1 MDSLIRGS
9 VYPREE
15 EEMEIKTIEELA
27 CIPVENDDFAAASD
41 QGEGD
46 VILRPSLNY
55 WQDAWRRLR
64 KNPVAILAIVML
76 AALAV
81 MCVVG
86 PGMTGYDYDAV
97 SLSEKNALPSSEHWF
112 GTDKMGRDLFTR
124 VWIGGRISMILGIA
138 GAAIDMLIGVV
149 YGGVAAYFGGKTDA
163 IMMRIVE
170 ILASIPYLLLVVLV
184 SLIVGKGV
192 GSLLIAMC
200 LTGWCHMARLVR
212 GQVLQ
217 LKDQEY
223 LLAAK
228 ALGTPWYK
236 VIFRHLI
243 PNTLGVVIVA
253 VTFDVPSFIFGE
265 AFLSY
270 IGLGV
275 QAPMTSWGSLA
286 SNAQQTMAFYPYQLF
301 FPAFFIALTMLSFQL
316 LGDGLRDALD
326 PKLRQ

>member
-1 MDSLIRGS
+1 MDSSIRGS

-15 EEMEIKTIEELA
+15 EEMEIKTIEELGR
-27 CIPVENDDFAAASD
+27 IPVENDDFAAASD

-55 WQDAWRRLR
+55 GQDAWRRLR

>member
-1 MDSLIRGS
+1 
-9 VYPREE
+9 
-15 EEMEIKTIEELA
+15 MEIKTIEELA

-41 QGEGD
+41 QDEGD

-97 SLSEKNALPSSEHWF
+97 SLSEKNALPSSDHWF

-301 FPAFFIALTMLSFQL
+301 FPAFFIA
-316 LGDGLRDALD
+316 
-326 PKLRQ
+326 RQEM

>member
-1 MDSLIRGS
+1 
-9 VYPREE
+9 
-15 EEMEIKTIEELA
+15 MEIKTIEELGR
-27 CIPVENDDFAAASD
+27 IPVENDDFAAASD

-236 VIFRHLI
+236 VIFRHLSPI
-243 PNTLGVVIVA
+243 PWVW
-253 VTFDVPSFIFGE
+253 S
-265 AFLSY
+265 
-270 IGLGV
+270 
-275 QAPMTSWGSLA
+275 SW
-286 SNAQQTMAFYPYQLF
+286 P
-301 FPAFFIALTMLSFQL
+301 
-316 LGDGLRDALD
+316 
-326 PKLRQ
+326 

>member
-41 QGEGD
+41 QDEGD

-97 SLSEKNALPSSEHWF
+97 SLSEKNALPSSDHWF

>member
-1 MDSLIRGS
+1 
-9 VYPREE
+9 
-15 EEMEIKTIEELA
+15 MEIKTIEELA

-46 VILRPSLNY
+46 AILRPSLNY

-97 SLSEKNALPSSEHWF
+97 SLSEKNAFPSSEHWF

-138 GAAIDMLIGVV
+138 GAAIDMFIGVV

-286 SNAQQTMAFYPYQLF
+286 SNAQQTMAFYPYQL
-301 FPAFFIALTMLSFQL
+301 SFQL

>member
-1 MDSLIRGS
+1 
-9 VYPREE
+9 
-15 EEMEIKTIEELA
+15 
-27 CIPVENDDFAAASD
+27 
-41 QGEGD
+41 
-46 VILRPSLNY
+46 
-55 WQDAWRRLR
+55 
-64 KNPVAILAIVML
+64 ML

>member
-1 MDSLIRGS
+1 
-9 VYPREE
+9 
-15 EEMEIKTIEELA
+15 MEIKTIEELA

-112 GTDKMGRDLFTR
+112 GTDKMG
-124 VWIGGRISMILGIA
+124 ILNAVLDYVLILVFPMGIA

>member
-1 MDSLIRGS
+1 
-9 VYPREE
+9 
-15 EEMEIKTIEELA
+15 MEIKTIEELGR
-27 CIPVENDDFAAASD
+27 IPVENGDFAAVSD

-149 YGGVAAYFGGKTDA
+149 YGGVAAYFGGRMDA

-253 VTFDVPSFIFGE
+253 VTFDVPS
-265 AFLSY
+265 LSL
-270 IGLGV
+270 IH
-275 QAPMTSWGSLA
+275 
-286 SNAQQTMAFYPYQLF
+286 
-301 FPAFFIALTMLSFQL
+301 I
-316 LGDGLRDALD
+316 
-326 PKLRQ
+326 

>member
-1 MDSLIRGS
+1 
-9 VYPREE
+9 
-15 EEMEIKTIEELA
+15 MEIVPKIAHTATITA
-27 CIPVENDDFAAASD
+27 NAIIPFEKSFAGFFVLFTYGENFSQPPTANTRID
-41 QGEGD
+41 
-46 VILRPSLNY
+46 
-55 WQDAWRRLR
+55 
-64 KNPVAILAIVML
+64 NPVKNFMSNVGIIV
-76 AALAV
+76 
-81 MCVVG
+81 
-86 PGMTGYDYDAV
+86 
-97 SLSEKNALPSSEHWF
+97 F
-112 GTDKMGRDLFTR
+112 TDQS
-124 VWIGGRISMILGIA
+124 ISNNGAFGIA

>member
-1 MDSLIRGS
+1 
-9 VYPREE
+9 
-15 EEMEIKTIEELA
+15 MEIKTIEELA

-163 IMMRIVE
+163 I
-170 ILASIPYLLLVVLV
+170 LS
-184 SLIVGKGV
+184 
-192 GSLLIAMC
+192 
-200 LTGWCHMARLVR
+200 
-212 GQVLQ
+212 
-217 LKDQEY
+217 QEVH
-223 LLAAK
+223 
-228 ALGTPWYK
+228 T
-236 VIFRHLI
+236 
-243 PNTLGVVIVA
+243 
-253 VTFDVPSFIFGE
+253 
-265 AFLSY
+265 
-270 IGLGV
+270 
-275 QAPMTSWGSLA
+275 Q
-286 SNAQQTMAFYPYQLF
+286 
-301 FPAFFIALTMLSFQL
+301 
-316 LGDGLRDALD
+316 
-326 PKLRQ
+326 

>member
-1 MDSLIRGS
+1 
-9 VYPREE
+9 
-15 EEMEIKTIEELA
+15 MEIKTIEELA

-163 IMMRIVE
+163 IMMR

>member
-41 QGEGD
+41 QDEGD
-46 VILRPSLNY
+46 VILRPSLND

-97 SLSEKNALPSSEHWF
+97 SLSEKNALPSSDHWF

>member
-41 QGEGD
+41 QDEGD

-97 SLSEKNALPSSEHWF
+97 SLSEKNALPSSDHWF

-326 PKLRQ
+326 PKLKK

>member
-1 MDSLIRGS
+1 MKSFATEKKKQLDNIAVSGTRRHSRVADIWLRLVRDKSAVVSLVLLGI
-9 VYPREE
+9 
-15 EEMEIKTIEELA
+15 I
-27 CIPVENDDFAAASD
+27 
-41 QGEGD
+41 
-46 VILRPSLNY
+46 IL
-55 WQDAWRRLR
+55 
-64 KNPVAILAIVML
+64 LAIFADVL
-76 AALAV
+76 FDKSAITTQNIDLRN
-81 MCVVG
+81 C
-86 PGMTGYDYDAV
+86 P
-97 SLSEKNALPSSEHWF
+97 PSWEHWF

-184 SLIVGKGV
+184 SLIVGKGA

-265 AFLSY
+265 AVLSY

>member
-1 MDSLIRGS
+1 MVSLIRES
-9 VYPREE
+9 ASLRKEAV
-15 EEMEIKTIEELA
+15 MEIKT
-27 CIPVENDDFAAASD
+27 VEDLSTISLLDDDFFPSKGD
-41 QGEGD
+41 GEENAI
-46 VILRPSLNY
+46 VRPSLGY
-55 WQDAWRRLR
+55 WQDAWRRLK
-64 KNPVAILAIVML
+64 KNPVAILAML
-76 AALAV
+76 LLAGLFI
-81 MCVVG
+81 MCIIG
-86 PGMTGYDYDAV
+86 PGMTDYNYDAV
-97 SLSEKNALPSSEHWF
+97 SLSEKNELPSAEHWF

-124 VWIGGRISMILGIA
+124 IWIGGRISMILGIA
-138 GAAIDMLIGVV
+138 GAVIDMLIGVA
-149 YGGVAAYFGGKTDA
+149 YGGIAAYFGGRTDTV
-163 IMMRIVE
+163 MMRIVE

-184 SLIVGKGV
+184 SLIVGKGI

-212 GQVLQ
+212 GQILQ
-217 LKDQEY
+217 LKDQDY
-223 LLAAK
+223 LLAAR

>member
-1 MDSLIRGS
+1 MDSSIRGS

-15 EEMEIKTIEELA
+15 EEMEIKTIEELGR
-27 CIPVENDDFAAASD
+27 IPDENDDFAAASD

-316 LGDGLRDALD
+316 RDALD

>member
-1 MDSLIRGS
+1 MLLTTS
-9 VYPREE
+9 YK
-15 EEMEIKTIEELA
+15 EEMEIKTIEELGR
-27 CIPVENDDFAAASD
+27 IPVENGDFAAVSD

-149 YGGVAAYFGGKTDA
+149 YGGVAAYFGGRTDA

>member
-1 MDSLIRGS
+1 
-9 VYPREE
+9 
-15 EEMEIKTIEELA
+15 MEIKTIEELA

-212 GQVLQ
+212 
-217 LKDQEY
+217 
-223 LLAAK
+223 
-228 ALGTPWYK
+228 
-236 VIFRHLI
+236 
-243 PNTLGVVIVA
+243 
-253 VTFDVPSFIFGE
+253 
-265 AFLSY
+265 
-270 IGLGV
+270 
-275 QAPMTSWGSLA
+275 
-286 SNAQQTMAFYPYQLF
+286 
-301 FPAFFIALTMLSFQL
+301 
-316 LGDGLRDALD
+316 
-326 PKLRQ
+326 

>member
-1 MDSLIRGS
+1 
-9 VYPREE
+9 
-15 EEMEIKTIEELA
+15 MEIKTIEELGR
-27 CIPVENDDFAAASD
+27 IPVENDDFAAASD

-76 AALAV
+76 AALAA

-243 PNTLGVVIVA
+243 PNVIPQLIVTCTMGLGSTILTEATL
-253 VTFDVPSFIFGE
+253 SF
-265 AFLSY
+265 L
-270 IGLGV
+270 GLGV
-275 QAPMTSWGSLA
+275 KFPFASWGNIINDVNDTFVLTNYWFIWIPAGVLLLLTVLA
-286 SNAQQTMAFYPYQLF
+286 FNLV
-301 FPAFFIALTMLSFQL
+301 
-316 LGDGLRDALD
+316 GDGLRDAFD
-326 PKLRQ
+326 PKMKR

>member
-1 MDSLIRGS
+1 MDSLILGS

-41 QGEGD
+41 QDEGD

-97 SLSEKNALPSSEHWF
+97 SLSEKNALPSSDHWF

>member
-41 QGEGD
+41 QDEGD
-46 VILRPSLNY
+46 VILRTTINY

-97 SLSEKNALPSSEHWF
+97 SLSEKNALPSSDHWF

>member
-1 MDSLIRGS
+1 MDSSIHGS

-15 EEMEIKTIEELA
+15 EKMEIKTIEELGR
-27 CIPVENDDFAAASD
+27 IPVENDDFAAVSG
-41 QGEGD
+41 QGEED

-81 MCVVG
+81 MCMVG

>member
-15 EEMEIKTIEELA
+15 EEMENKTIEELA

-46 VILRPSLNY
+46 AILRPSLNY

-138 GAAIDMLIGVV
+138 GAAIDMFIGVV

>member
-1 MDSLIRGS
+1 
-9 VYPREE
+9 
-15 EEMEIKTIEELA
+15 MENKTIEELA

-41 QGEGD
+41 QGEED

-81 MCVVG
+81 MCMVG

-212 GQVLQ
+212 G
-217 LKDQEY
+217 
-223 LLAAK
+223 
-228 ALGTPWYK
+228 
-236 VIFRHLI
+236 
-243 PNTLGVVIVA
+243 
-253 VTFDVPSFIFGE
+253 
-265 AFLSY
+265 
-270 IGLGV
+270 
-275 QAPMTSWGSLA
+275 
-286 SNAQQTMAFYPYQLF
+286 
-301 FPAFFIALTMLSFQL
+301 
-316 LGDGLRDALD
+316 
-326 PKLRQ
+326 

>member
-1 MDSLIRGS
+1 
-9 VYPREE
+9 
-15 EEMEIKTIEELA
+15 MEIKTIEELGR
-27 CIPVENDDFAAASD
+27 IPVENDDFAAVSG
-41 QGEGD
+41 QGEED

-81 MCVVG
+81 MCMVG

-275 QAPMTSWGSLA
+275 QAPMTSWAPWPPMPSR
-286 SNAQQTMAFYPYQLF
+286 PWLF
-301 FPAFFIALTMLSFQL
+301 TRTSCFFRHFLS
-316 LGDGLRDALD
+316 R
-326 PKLRQ
+326 

>member
-1 MDSLIRGS
+1 MDSSIRGS

>member
-1 MDSLIRGS
+1 
-9 VYPREE
+9 
-15 EEMEIKTIEELA
+15 MEIKTIEELGR
-27 CIPVENDDFAAASD
+27 IPVENDDFAAASD

-170 ILASIPYLLLVVLV
+170 ILSSIPYLLLVVLV

-301 FPAFFIALTMLSFQL
+301 FPAFLS
-316 LGDGLRDALD
+316 R
-326 PKLRQ
+326 